1 MLFEVWARDVPED
14 DLYFPEGSTKQK
26 IGEIVS
32 NSPIV
37 TSNFG
42 DTRLF
47 FQHEFLKEDWVVNP
61 HYKAY
66 TDRVDHAD
74 IWGDTPIPEW
84 PEDDREEAEQ
94 WVKAS
99 MATFKCPFAWLLG
112 EDIDSLV

>member
-14 DLYFPEGSTKQK
+14 ERYFPEGSKKQK

-47 FQHEFLKEDWVVNP
+47 F
-61 HYKAY
+61 
-66 TDRVDHAD
+66 
-74 IWGDTPIPEW
+74 
-84 PEDDREEAEQ
+84 
-94 WVKAS
+94 
-99 MATFKCPFAWLLG
+99 
-112 EDIDSLV
+112 

>member
-14 DLYFPEGSTKQK
+14 ERYFPEGSTKQK

-47 FQHEFLKEDWVVNP
+47 F
-61 HYKAY
+61 
-66 TDRVDHAD
+66 
-74 IWGDTPIPEW
+74 
-84 PEDDREEAEQ
+84 
-94 WVKAS
+94 
-99 MATFKCPFAWLLG
+99 
-112 EDIDSLV
+112 